1 MFVSG
6 SDSNAILR
14 ELMNTD
20 DRDERGTAALHA
32 LYEAID
38 RDDQPLAARRL
49 EELVEKW
56 GYNDPELI
64 RARGFMEE

>member
-1 MFVSG
+1 MSG
-6 SDSNAILR
+6 RDSNAILR

-20 DRDERGTAALHA
+20 DRDHSGTAALRG

-38 RDDQPLAARRL
+38 RSDQPLAAQRH

>member
-6 SDSNAILR
+6 RDSNAILR

-20 DRDERGTAALHA
+20 DRDDRGVAALRA

-38 RDDQPLAARRL
+38 RGDQPLAAQRH
-49 EELVEKW
+49 EELVEQW
-56 GYNDPELI
+56 GYHDPELI
-64 RARGFMEE
+64 YARGFMEE